1 MEDWE
6 ILERLTE
13 LRRATTAYFPE
24 FQHIAQELVGH
35 DVIFTKGLRHTVFAR
50 VVSYVPSS
58 MIVVV
63 DNFDTHR
70 RYELNVSKVK
80 FIKVTKSVD

>member
-13 LRRATTAYFPE
+13 LRKGSVAYFPE
-24 FQHIAQELVGH
+24 FQQTAKLLVGH
-35 DVIFTKGLRHTVFAR
+35 DIIFVRGTRQNVFAR
-50 VVSYVPSS
+50 VVSYVPCS
-58 MIVVV
+58 IRVVV
-63 DNFDTHR
+63 QNFLTLR
-70 RYELNVSKVK
+70 KYELDVSKVK